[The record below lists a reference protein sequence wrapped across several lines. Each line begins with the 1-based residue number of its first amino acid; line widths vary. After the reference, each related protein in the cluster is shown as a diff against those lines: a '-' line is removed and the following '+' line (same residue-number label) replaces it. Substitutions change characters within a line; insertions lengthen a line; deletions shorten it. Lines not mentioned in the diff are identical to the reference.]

1 MKLNC
6 KLNRHGTPIQRF
18 GWTLLALAGVGFS
31 NVGWP
36 QSQGDGRPQDNRN
49 RMSFF
54 VTSTGMG
61 SGGNLGGLAG
71 ADAHCQRLADSVG
84 AGDRKWQA
92 YLSTFGEKRV
102 EARDRIGVGPWY
114 NAEGV
119 MIARNLTDLH
129 VANNISRE
137 TALTEKGEIVPGRDD
152 EKAGRGQARH
162 DVLTGTQPDGSA
174 YTDEDYTCKNW
185 TSDSPEI
192 KTRYGHHDRQG
203 GGQTSWNSAH
213 FSRGCSEE
221 DFRAWGARGFL
232 YCFAVD
238 AVPAPLPE

>member
-1 MKLNC
+1 MKLHRNM
-6 KLNRHGTPIQRF
+6 NRFSAQTQRSR
-18 GWTLLALAGVGFS
+18 WALLALAGIGFS
-31 NVGWP
+31 NPGWP
-36 QSQGDGRPQDNRN
+36 QGQDGGEAQNN

-54 VTSTGMG
+54 VTSSGMG
-61 SGGNLGGLAG
+61 KGGNLGGLAG
-71 ADAHCQRLADSVG
+71 ADAHCQRLADAAG
-84 AGDRKWQA
+84 AGDRTWQA
-92 YLSTFGEKRV
+92 YLSTFGEGRV
-102 EARDRIGVGPWY
+102 EARDRIGPGPWY

-119 MIARNLTDLH
+119 MIARNVTDLH
-129 VANNISRE
+129 VGNNISRE

-174 YTDEDYTCKNW
+174 YTDEDYTCRNW
-185 TSDSPEI
+185 TSDSPDI

-238 AVPAPLPE
+238 ATSPAQPE